1 MDVILIPGFW
11 LSGDSWNAATG
22 GLEASG
28 HRCLAM
34 TLPGKESPI
43 ASRHG
48 IGLRTHIDAVVD
60 VLDSVDGPVSLV
72 GHSGGAV
79 IVQGAAEARPE
90 KVGRV
95 IYVDAIPLPDGGVI
109 NDELPAS
116 GCSLPL
122 PAWDVFEEA
131 DLRDLTPELRDQ
143 FRLMAV
149 PEPALVA
156 TEPVAVSNPARL
168 GIESHVIA
176 CEFTE
181 EQIRSWMEA
190 GVPETAELA
199 QLDDLA
205 IHELPTG
212 HWPQLTRPAELGD
225 LLARIVGTKA

>member
-11 LSGDSWNAATG
+11 LSGDSWDPATRR
-22 GLEASG
+22 LEADG

-60 VLDSVDGPVSLV
+60 VLDSVTDPVTLV
-72 GHSGGAV
+72 GHSGGAA
-79 IVQGAAEARPE
+79 IIQGAADARPD
-90 KVGRV
+90 KVRRV
-95 IYVDAIPLPDGGVI
+95 VYVDAFPLPDGGVI
-109 NDELPAS
+109 NDEFPAN

-122 PAWDVFEEA
+122 PAWDEFDEP
-131 DLRDLTPELRDQ
+131 DLEGLTPELRDK

-156 TEPVAVSNPARL
+156 TEPVSVSNPARL
-168 GIESHVIA
+168 DIEAHVIA
-176 CEFTE
+176 CEFSE
-181 EQIRSWMEA
+181 EQVRGWIAAEA
-190 GVPETAELA
+190 PALAELA
-199 QLDDLA
+199 RLTDLT

-212 HWPQLTRPAELGD
+212 HWPQLTRPADLGD
-225 LLARIVGTKA
+225 VLAGIVGR